1 MKKLLLLSLFVSLTA
16 LAKSDLSDIQI
27 KKLMIQ
33 DSIASYTG
41 NCPCPYNLASNGS
54 SCGRRSAYSRPG
66 GAAPLCYESDIS
78 KQMVDTYR
86 KRSGL

>member
-54 SCGRRSAYSRPG
+54 SCGRRSAYSRPS